1 MELNLFPLKDKYI
14 FLSLASGSSGN
25 CYFLGKS
32 SSGIL
37 IDAGIG
43 LRTIKKS
50 LREHGIALQ
59 NIMAVLVTHDHA
71 DHIRTVGC
79 LGEKLHIPI
88 YATKATHEA
97 INRSHYVQDKLQ
109 ASQKVIEKESMF
121 SLHGFDV
128 TAFEVPHDSFD
139 NVGYHINFGG
149 HSLTLATDVG
159 RITDR
164 IEYFS
169 KKAELLV
176 IESNYDEEM
185 LQNGS
190 YPAYLKKRIT
200 CGTGHL
206 SNREAA
212 DFVVKVY
219 SEQLADIWLCHLSN
233 DNNHPELAYKT
244 VEQNLY
250 QAGIRVGI
258 DVMLQALNRGK
269 PSKSKEFIPTGKS
282 NAVSSKIEENV
293 SSYIPH

>member
-1 MELNLFPLKDKYI
+1 MELNLFPTKDKYI

-25 CYFLGKS
+25 CYFLGKT

-50 LREHGIALQ
+50 LREHGISLQ

-79 LGEKLHIPI
+79 LGEKLHSPI
-88 YATKATHEA
+88 HATQATHDA

-109 ASQKVIEKESMF
+109 ASRRIIEKESTF
-121 SLHGFDV
+121 SVHGFEV

-139 NVGYHINFGG
+139 NVGYHIHFGE

-164 IEYFS
+164 IEHFS
-169 KKAELLV
+169 RKAQLLV
-176 IESNYDEEM
+176 IESNYDQEM

-190 YPAYLKKRIT
+190 YPSYLKKRIT

-219 SEQLADIWLCHLSN
+219 SEQLSDIWLCHLSN

-244 VEQNLY
+244 MEQSLY
-250 QAGIRVGI
+250 QAGIRVGA
-258 DVMLQALNRGK
+258 DVYLQTLNRGK
-269 PSKSKEFIPTGKS
+269 PSKSKEFIAKTKTDR
-282 NAVSSKIEENV
+282 AAEEMKEQASSCI
-293 SSYIPH
+293 S

>member
-1 MELNLFPLKDKYI
+1 MELNLFPTKDKYV

-25 CYFLGKS
+25 CYFLGKP

-43 LRTIKKS
+43 LRTIKKT
-50 LREHGIALQ
+50 LREHGISLQ

-88 YATKATHEA
+88 YATQATHDA

-109 ASQKVIEKESMF
+109 ASRRVIEKETTF
-121 SLHGFDV
+121 SVQGFDV

-139 NVGYHINFGG
+139 NVGYHIHFGE

-164 IEYFS
+164 IEHFS
-169 KKAELLV
+169 RNAHLLV

-219 SEQLADIWLCHLSN
+219 SEQLSDIWLCHLSN

-250 QAGIRVGI
+250 KAGIRVGI
-258 DVMLQALNRGK
+258 DVALQTLNRGK
-269 PSKSKEFIPTGKS
+269 SSKSKEFVPKEKHILSTTET
-282 NAVSSKIEENV
+282 NEKI
-293 SSYIPH
+293 SSYIAE